1 MKDTKEYIIDEAHKL
16 FLKHSYE
23 AVSISDISQAIGL
36 TKGSL
41 YHHFKNKEELFKS
54 VIDKSFLIQSVFG
67 QFDVENTSLKQLNDK
82 CIENFQNIL
91 NQLFGNDDEFD
102 SINYLS
108 LLVDSFRH
116 YPGYREDKFSIFDT
130 EIERIKIVL
139 KNAIK
144 NKEIRDDINTS
155 IMSLNYISSVV
166 GIAGHFLHS
175 NSISLAISSMRD
187 QLDELYKLMK
197 K

>member
-54 VIDKSFLIQSVFG
+54 VIDRTFLIHSVFG
-67 QFDVENTSLKQLNDK
+67 QFEVEKTSLKQLNDK
-82 CIENFQNIL
+82 CVENFQSVMS
-91 NQLFGNDDEFD
+91 QLFGADNEFD
-102 SINYLS
+102 SISYLS

-116 YPGYREDKFSIFDT
+116 YPGYREEKFRIFDT

-144 NKEIRDDINTS
+144 NKEIRNDIDIS
-155 IMSLNYISSVV
+155 IMSLNYISAIV

-175 NSISLAISSMRD
+175 NSVSLAVSSMRD
-187 QLDELYKLMK
+187 QLNELYKLMK
-197 K
+197 Q